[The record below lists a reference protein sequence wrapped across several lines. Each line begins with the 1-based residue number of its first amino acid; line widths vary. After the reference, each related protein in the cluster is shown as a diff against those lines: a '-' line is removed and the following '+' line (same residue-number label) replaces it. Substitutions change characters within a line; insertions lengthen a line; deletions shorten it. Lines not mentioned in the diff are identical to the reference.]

1 MRILSE
7 AADRL
12 IPYWEMLVAIT
23 HHLPKILTSSFMLSL
38 VHLQY
43 DFLVSGHLLCYLD
56 FTFFPFG
63 TSTFFGSGGGFIARF
78 TFRLKLVRISGSS

>member
-1 MRILSE
+1 MRTLSE

-23 HHLPKILTSSFMLSL
+23 HHRSKNLTSSFMLSL

-43 DFLVSGHLLCYLD
+43 DFLVSWSPVMLFGFHIFSFRHFYLLWFWGWVHCNIYFSLEVGQD
-56 FTFFPFG
+56 
-63 TSTFFGSGGGFIARF
+63 IR
-78 TFRLKLVRISGSS
+78 